1 MSTRLELTAAK
12 STVHA
17 GRFAESADRQSGGK
31 SDRTRL
37 RLVAAVRDEYA
48 ATGDITADLVARRA
62 GSSPATFYNYFES
75 KQVALNQAFA
85 ATMSDLVDLVAGQ
98 LQIERVLD
106 VGLDRFAAEWVLACV
121 EFFRENS
128 MVFSAAQMQLRRSA
142 KLREIYRDSE
152 DAAFEKYDR
161 FVRLGQAARTV
172 RTGDASAIATAMMI
186 ESQGYNNPAV
196 LRMNTD
202 DTIHIE
208 LTRTVVKML
217 EPEREKADN
226 Q

>member
-37 RLVAAVRDEYA
+37 RLVAAIRDEYA
-48 ATGDITADLVARRA
+48 ATGDITA
-62 GSSPATFYNYFES
+62 
-75 KQVALNQAFA
+75 
-85 ATMSDLVDLVAGQ
+85 DLVDLVAGQ

-202 DTIHIE
+202 DTVHIE

-217 EPEREKADN
+217 EPER
-226 Q
+226 